1 MPGLASIL
9 ANRNQDQC
17 NHEDVLQCIFGQGK
31 LDVKALYYCVKH
43 LCSSSCY
50 SYDSAKFP
58 SQQAYIT
65 KAIAPTTR
73 APTIATFA
81 PNPDASLEPVGVA
94 LALAFV
100 ALEGVMLAVADAL
113 ALAVPVVI
121 EVVLEELASSVPP
134 TGPWDVGSTEVLP
147 FDAA

>member
-1 MPGLASIL
+1 MPGSASTLAD
-9 ANRNQDQC
+9 RDQDQC
-17 NHEDVLQCIFGQGK
+17 NHEDVLHCIFG
-31 LDVKALYYCVKH
+31 LDVKALYYYLKH

-50 SYDSAKFP
+50 SYAPAKFP

-81 PNPDASLEPVGVA
+81 PSPDASLEPVGVA

-100 ALEGVMLAVADAL
+100 ALEAVMLAVALALAL

-134 TGPWDVGSTEVLP
+134 MGPWDVGSTEVLP

>member
-1 MPGLASIL
+1 MPGSASTLAD
-9 ANRNQDQC
+9 RDQDQC
-17 NHEDVLQCIFGQGK
+17 NHEDVLHCIFGQGK
-31 LDVKALYYCVKH
+31 LDVKALYYVEH

-50 SYDSAKFP
+50 SYAPANFP

-81 PNPDASLEPVGVA
+81 PSPDASLEPVGVA

-100 ALEGVMLAVADAL
+100 ALEAVMLAVADAL